1 MSDTNI
7 DNDDAIHPVC
17 ATLAAIIREI
27 FNNGH
32 ASLTVILQP
41 KLQIHVENVQFDL
54 SINNDGEYEMSLTK
68 DNPKDNNDKEL
79 SVVPIYLQRNL
90 SKLVATSSVR
100 NFDLSKSHRNRRYSY
115 VEPDLSFLT
124 DEQRQELYNL
134 LEDVASGLSNK
145 PKYHVPN
152 NIDATKLKGWIR
164 NNSLSLRNSNKTPS
178 QRFWAAYRLGMIFFF
193 LKSKQKLV
201 NSTEQ
206 AEVLGYEMKRLFME
220 KKQVFRICE
229 VFTVLGGKALQ
240 KVKVFHV
247 TDFLMWSE
255 WQYQA
260 LLDYIRAIKN
270 GRTTLR

>member
-7 DNDDAIHPVC
+7 DNDAIHPVC
-17 ATLAAIIREI
+17 ATLATIIREI
-27 FNNGH
+27 FNSGH
-32 ASLTVILQP
+32 ASLTIILQP

-54 SINNDGEYEMSLTK
+54 SISNNGDYEMSLTK
-68 DNPKDNNDKEL
+68 DVPKDNDDKEL
-79 SVVPIYLQRNL
+79 SVVPIYLQRNP
-90 SKLVATSSVR
+90 SKRVATSSVR
-100 NFDLSKSHRNRRYSY
+100 KFNVSKFYRNRRYSY

-134 LEDVASGLSNK
+134 LEDVAAGQSNK

-164 NNSLSLRNSNKTPS
+164 NNSLSLHNNNKTSS

-206 AEVLGYEMKRLFME
+206 AEVLGYEMNRLFME

-229 VFTVLGGKALQ
+229 VFMILGGKALQ
-240 KVKVFHV
+240 KVKAFHV
-247 TDFLMWSE
+247 ADFLMWSE

-270 GRTTLR
+270 GWIKLR